1 MHLIRIVSS
10 LAALAHSAVAV
21 TGAAEGFAK
30 GVSGG
35 GSGRTVTPSSTS
47 ELVNYLGSSESLNIV
62 LTKTFDFTGSEGTA
76 TEPGCA
82 PWGTGSTCQKAINKD
97 NWCNNYQPNA
107 PKVNIQYDKAGM
119 LGITVKSNK
128 SLVGQGN
135 KGVIKGKGLRMVSG
149 VSNIIIQNVQVTEI
163 SKSHRF
169 CS

>member
-1 MHLIRIVSS
+1 M
-10 LAALAHSAVAV
+10 AHSAVAV